1 MELALIQSKIYTIR
15 GQKVI
20 LDHDLAEL
28 YRVETKN
35 LNLSVK
41 RNIRRFPIDFMFQLS
56 SEEWNSLRLQIETS
70 KKGGRRYLPYAFTEQ
85 GVAMLSG
92 LLNSDIAIEMNI
104 AIMRTFIALRQLILQ
119 SPVDRTAELQTEI
132 KELKAYIED
141 VFTDYNDINE
151 DIRMQ
156 IELINQSL
164 AELHTDKKLDSK
176 PRKKIGFITEE

>member
-1 MELALIQSKIYTIR
+1 MESTLIQRKIYTIR
-15 GQKVI
+15 NQRVM
-20 LDHDLAEL
+20 LDFDLAEL

-41 RNIRRFPIDFMFQLS
+41 RNIRRFPIDFMFQLNY
-56 SEEWNSLRLQIETS
+56 EEWSILRLQIETS

-104 AIMRTFIALRQLILQ
+104 AIMRTFIALRQLIIQLPYNKTDELQ
-119 SPVDRTAELQTEI
+119 SEL

-141 VFTDYNDINE
+141 VFSGYNDINE
-151 DIRMQ
+151 DTRMQ

-164 AELHTDKKLDSK
+164 AELHTGSKIITK